1 MSAIVVLL
9 LYSNSYCQSKPEI
22 EIKVINGDTLFVFNK
37 SYANLLVNK
46 FDSLTHFR
54 QSFFDCADVLT
65 DCAKVRD
72 NYKNLIKNQDD
83 LILNLNKQVMY
94 GEELAE
100 SYNNLDIY
108 NKQLQ
113 KDLKRQHRKTKI
125 WNGIGWGAISATL
138 LTSIFLIVK

>member
-1 MSAIVVLL
+1 MLAIAVLL
-9 LYSNSYCQSKPEI
+9 LYSNCYSQSKPEI
-22 EIKVINGDTLFVFNK
+22 EIKVINNDTLFVFNRA
-37 SYANLLVNK
+37 YGNFLVTK
-46 FDSLTHFR
+46 FDSLTHYK

-72 NYKNLIKNQDD
+72 NYKNLINNQDD

-113 KDLKRQHRKTKI
+113 KDLKRQYRKTKI
-125 WNGIGWGAISATL
+125 WNGIGWGAISATI

>member
-1 MSAIVVLL
+1 MLAIAVLL
-9 LYSNSYCQSKPEI
+9 LYSNCYSQNNPEVT
-22 EIKVINGDTLFVFNK
+22 IKVVNGDTVFIFNRA
-37 SYANLLVNK
+37 YGNFLVTK
-46 FDSLTHFR
+46 FDSLRHFK

-72 NYKNLIKNQDD
+72 DYKNLIKTQDD
-83 LILNLNKQVMY
+83 LITNLHKQVMY

-113 KDLKRQHRKTKI
+113 KDLKPVFQKVI
-125 WNGIGWGAISATL
+125 NLPIGDIILVSMLELSGIR
-138 LTSIFLIVK
+138 

>member
-1 MSAIVVLL
+1 MLAIAVLL
-9 LYSNSYCQSKPEI
+9 LYSNCYSQNKPEI
-22 EIKVINGDTLFVFNK
+22 EIKIINNDTLFVFNK
-37 SYANLLVNK
+37 PYANLLVNK
-46 FDSLTHFR
+46 FDSLRHFK

-72 NYKNLIKNQDD
+72 NYKNIVKNQDD
-83 LILNLNKQVMY
+83 LITNLHKQVMY
-94 GEELAE
+94 GEELAK

-113 KDLKRQHRKTKI
+113 KDLKRQYRKTKL
-125 WNGIGWGAISATL
+125 WNGIGWGAISATI

>member
-1 MSAIVVLL
+1 MLAIAVLL
-9 LYSNSYCQSKPEI
+9 LYSNSYCQNKPEI
-22 EIKVINGDTLFVFNK
+22 EIKVINNDTLFVFNRA
-37 SYANLLVNK
+37 YGNFLVTK
-46 FDSLTHFR
+46 FDSLKHFK

-72 NYKNLIKNQDD
+72 NYKNLINNQDD

-113 KDLKRQHRKTKI
+113 KDLKRQHRKTKL
-125 WNGIGWGAISATL
+125 WNGIGWTAISATI

>member
-1 MSAIVVLL
+1 MLAIALL
-9 LYSNSYCQSKPEI
+9 LLCSKSYCQNKPEI
-22 EIKVINGDTLFVFNK
+22 EIKVINNDTLFVFNK
-37 SYANLLVNK
+37 AYANLLVNK

-100 SYNNLDIY
+100 SYNNLDIF

-113 KDLKRQHRKTKI
+113 KDLKRQHRKTKL
-125 WNGIGWGAISATL
+125 WNGIGWTAISATI